1 MRVQAN
7 KLVGGLVGTA
17 LVLAACTGGESAR
30 SPSQSQSNAG
40 QSGGQSS
47 AFSNPAEITNQYVP
61 LGKGGRWI
69 YEGKQSGK
77 PQLIEI
83 AVTPATRT
91 IDWNGDPIESVVV
104 RRRGWVDGILK
115 QESHDYYAQKDDGSV
130 WAMGEQVDNF
140 KAEKLFDHSG
150 SWLAGADGATPGLVM
165 PANPQVKSAS
175 ITEDVIGLVDAGSY
189 EVLSLTES
197 VTTPAGQV
205 DNGLLL
211 GATQANPAAESL
223 FVPQIGAVLAR
234 SGSNEV
240 SLTDRLPHNAE
251 SASATKFSDPTIVV
265 NPYFGVTGVDYR
277 LYLGKE
283 EGEPL
288 RIEVAPTGKNKTLKW
303 KGGETSAAISQF
315 TATSDRSLLEI
326 AVDWFAQD
334 DAGNVWYFGEDVW
347 NYEKGRIANTDG
359 SWTAGVDGPPGMIMP
374 GEPSVGRRFNPE
386 NIPGNVFETVDVK
399 TIDASYKLTNGKRLN
414 GVVELHETLSDGME
428 EFKLYARGYGNVYVE
443 VPGAREIVDIVYA
456 LPNDAIDASR
466 PGELNAALNELRAM
480 SLRGTGDM
488 NVVRN
493 SVAKLA
499 GRGDPI
505 PSVLTKLGRTQ
516 LGALDRAIT
525 GSEEAK
531 VRMSALDLEQTM
543 LDVARLYRG
552 RSSVELELIDLYARR
567 MLAAI
572 QSGDRATAGTAAAL
586 AHGVALRNVTTIQD
600 KVMKA
605 SATADSAA
613 DRGSYSAMTRAANRL
628 RAAL

>member
-1 MRVQAN
+1 MRASR
-7 KLVGGLVGTA
+7 LVGGMVGTA
-17 LVLAACTGGESAR
+17 LILAACTGGESAR
-30 SPSQSQSNAG
+30 APSEAQSN
-40 QSGGQSS
+40 SGQSS
-47 AFSNPAEITNQYVP
+47 AFSNPAEISNQYVP
-61 LGKGGRWI
+61 WEKGGRWI
-69 YEGKQSGK
+69 YEGEQAGK

-83 AVTPATRT
+83 AVTPSTKT
-91 IDWNGDPIESVVV
+91 IDWNGDAIESVVV

-115 QESHDYYAQKDDGSV
+115 QEAHDYYAQKDDGSV

-150 SWLAGADGATPGLVM
+150 SWLAGVDGATPGLVM
-165 PANPQVKSAS
+165 PGNPQVKNAS

-189 EVLSLTES
+189 EVLSRTES

-211 GATQANPAAESL
+211 GATQANSAAESL

-251 SASATKFSDPTIVV
+251 SATSTKFSHPTTVD

-303 KGGETSAAISQF
+303 KGGETPAAISQF
-315 TATSDRSLLEI
+315 TATSGRSLLEI

-347 NYEKGRIANTDG
+347 NYEKGRVANTDG

-374 GEPSVGRRFNPE
+374 GEPSVGQRFNPE

-399 TIDASYKLTNGKRLN
+399 TMDASYKLTSGKRLN

-466 PGELNAALNELRAM
+466 RGELNAALNELRAM
-480 SLRGTGDM
+480 SFSGSGDM

-493 SVAKLA
+493 SLAKLA

-505 PSVLTKLGRTQ
+505 PSVLMKLGRTQ
-516 LGALDRAIT
+516 LGVLDRGIT

-567 MLAAI
+567 MLAAVR
-572 QSGDRATAGTAAAL
+572 SGDRSTAGTAAAL
-586 AHGVALRNVTTIQD
+586 AHGVSLRNATTIQS

-605 SATADSAA
+605 SAAADSAA
-613 DRGSYSAMTRAANRL
+613 DGSMAAMAKAATKL